1 MSNVSDERL
10 VIAAVKG
17 ENGAIEELK
26 ERALSRIRTILG
38 QRLTFEVDTKYLED
52 LERQIVD
59 RVFNNLHQYTF
70 TSPFLSWVHR
80 ITFNVAIGEN
90 RKYDNVAT
98 TDVVK
103 SDTGVKTPPKTE
115 VPIDYEAIDYEI
127 RPLVNLLNQSP
138 YIQTTSSCSGHP
150 DRERWET
157 RQWEQRG
164 GWIHI
169 EPVGDPRGAFNFLVN
184 LLVCLDNTCALET
197 EGDSCADTVRQRYRQ
212 ADADKLFQSGGPIAL
227 ACVSFSFFACHP
239 EEKHRL
245 EIWKQFTVSI
255 RELMPDCREL
265 SAEVDTSDSAAKRLH
280 QILHRLTFMYSV
292 QLVRNRE
299 GYPGIDLYT
308 IADLNLLERFSAL
321 ANQLHAS
328 LDRAGYMGSHDPED
342 GTPFT
347 AEWSFDLRPFL
358 NQELLPLPHLLT
370 PKWEPR
376 TREDHLK
383 IWKLLELAVEE
394 QLELKKETFNGK
406 QTISNSGTS

>member
-17 ENGAIEELK
+17 DNRAIEELK
-26 ERALSRIRTILG
+26 ERVLSRIRTTLG
-38 QRLTFEVDTKYLED
+38 QRLKFEVDTKHLER
-52 LERQIVD
+52 LERQIVE
-59 RVFNNLHQYTF
+59 RVFNGLHKYAF
-70 TSPFLSWVHR
+70 TSPFLSWVHG
-80 ITFNVAIGEN
+80 ITFNVAIAEN
-90 RKYDNVAT
+90 RKHNNVVA

-103 SDTGVKTPPKTE
+103 SNTRVKDQPQTE

-127 RPLVNLLNQSP
+127 RPLVNLLNRSP

-150 DRERWET
+150 DEEKWQTRRWN
-157 RQWEQRG
+157 QHG

-184 LLVCLDNTCALET
+184 LLMCLDNTCALEA
-197 EGDSCADTVRQRYRQ
+197 EDNPCADTIRQRYRQ
-212 ADADKLFQSGGPIAL
+212 ADADKLFQSGGPVAL
-227 ACVSFSFFACHP
+227 MRVSFSFFACHP

-245 EIWKQFTVSI
+245 EMWKQFTVSM
-255 RELMPDCREL
+255 RELIPDCDEL
-265 SAEVDTSDSAAKRLH
+265 SAEVDTSDGAVKRLH
-280 QILHRLTFMYSV
+280 QMLHRLSFMYRTE
-292 QLVRNRE
+292 LARNRE

-308 IADLNLLERFSAL
+308 IADLNLLKQFSAV
-321 ANQLHAS
+321 ANQLHES
-328 LDRAGYMGSHDPED
+328 LDGAGYMGSHDTED

-347 AEWSFDLRPFL
+347 ARWFFSLRPFL

-383 IWKLLELAVEE
+383 IWKLLELAVAE
-394 QLELKKETFNGK
+394 QLSCED
-406 QTISNSGTS
+406 

>member
-1 MSNVSDERL
+1 MSNVSNERL
-10 VIAAVKG
+10 VTAAVKG
-17 ENGAIEELK
+17 DNRAIEELK
-26 ERALSRIRTILG
+26 KRVLSRIRTTLEE
-38 QRLTFEVDTKYLED
+38 RLTFEVDTEHLER
-52 LERQIVD
+52 LERQIVEE
-59 RVFNNLHQYTF
+59 VFNYLHSYTF

-80 ITFNVAIGEN
+80 ITFNIAIAEN
-90 RKYDNVAT
+90 EKHNNVAA

-103 SDTGVKTPPKTE
+103 SDTRAKAPPKT
-115 VPIDYEAIDYEI
+115 VMPIDYEI
-127 RPLVNLLNQSP
+127 RPLVNLLNRSP

-150 DRERWET
+150 DPEKWQKRRWD
-157 RQWEQRG
+157 QRG

-184 LLVCLDNTCALET
+184 LLMCLDNTCTLET
-197 EGDSCADTVRQRYRQ
+197 ADDSCADTIRQRYRQ
-212 ADADKLFQSGGPIAL
+212 VDADELFQSGGPIAL
-227 ACVSFSFFACHP
+227 MRVSFSFFACHP

-245 EIWKQFTVSI
+245 EIWKQFTVSM
-255 RELMPDCREL
+255 REWIPDCDEL

-280 QILHRLTFMYSV
+280 QILRRLSFMYRV

-299 GYPGIDLYT
+299 GYPSIDLYT
-308 IADLNLLERFSAL
+308 MADLNLLKQFSAV
-321 ANQLHAS
+321 ANQLHAC
-328 LDRAGYMGSHDPED
+328 LDKAGYMGSHDTED

-347 AEWSFDLRPFL
+347 AQWFFSLRPFL

-394 QLELKKETFNGK
+394 QLGLKKEIF
-406 QTISNSGTS
+406 

>member
-10 VIAAVKG
+10 VTAAVKG
-17 ENGAIEELK
+17 DNRAIEELK
-26 ERALSRIRTILG
+26 ERVLLRIRTTLG
-38 QRLTFEVDTKYLED
+38 QRLKFEVDTKHLER
-52 LERQIVD
+52 LERQIVE
-59 RVFNNLHQYTF
+59 RVFNGLHKYTF
-70 TSPFLSWVHR
+70 ASPFLSWVHR
-80 ITFNVAIGEN
+80 ITFNIAIAEN
-90 RKYDNVAT
+90 RKHNNVAA

-103 SDTGVKTPPKTE
+103 SNTRVKYPPQTE
-115 VPIDYEAIDYEI
+115 VPIDYETIDYEI

-150 DRERWET
+150 DQEKWQKHR
-157 RQWEQRG
+157 WEQRG

-184 LLVCLDNTCALET
+184 LLMCLDNTCGLET
-197 EGDSCADTVRQRYRQ
+197 ADDSYTDTIRQRYRQ
-212 ADADKLFQSGGPIAL
+212 VDADELFQSGGPIAL
-227 ACVSFSFFACHP
+227 MRVSFRFFACHP

-245 EIWKQFTVSI
+245 EIWKQFTVSM
-255 RELMPDCREL
+255 RELIPDFDEL

-280 QILHRLTFMYSV
+280 QMLHRLSFMYRV

-299 GYPGIDLYT
+299 EYPGIDLYT
-308 IADLNLLERFSAL
+308 IADLNLLRRFSAV

-328 LDRAGYMGSHDPED
+328 LDKAGYMGSHDTED

-347 AEWSFDLRPFL
+347 VQWFFSLRPFL

-394 QLELKKETFNGK
+394 QLDHL
-406 QTISNSGTS
+406 